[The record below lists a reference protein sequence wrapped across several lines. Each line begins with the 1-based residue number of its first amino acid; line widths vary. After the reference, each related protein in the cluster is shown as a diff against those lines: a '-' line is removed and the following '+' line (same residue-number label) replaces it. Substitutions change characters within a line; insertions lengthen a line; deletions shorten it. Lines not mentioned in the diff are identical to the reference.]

1 MKPLLLS
8 LYTPSS
14 FLDGFKDSSQFDL
27 GNLTVREFPD
37 QESYIKYDSDV
48 KKRNLVFIVALDKP
62 NTKFLPLIFALKTAR
77 ELGASN
83 IGLVVP
89 YLPYMRQDKQF
100 LSGEAVTS
108 KYFSKMLADSID
120 WLITIDPHLHRY
132 HSLNEIYQIPTTVL
146 HANDLIAN
154 WIQHHVSSPLI
165 IGPDSE
171 SEQWVATIAKT
182 INTPYKI
189 LEKTRKS
196 DNIVQIKFPNLN
208 DYQDFTPVLV
218 DDIISTG
225 TTMIEVIK
233 HLKNIKMKAAPI
245 CIGVHAIFAHH
256 AYENILAAGAKSVI
270 TCNTIEHVSNAID
283 MSILIKNCLTNIKF

>member
-8 LYTPSS
+8 LYTSPS

-37 QESYIKYDSDV
+37 QESYIKYDTDV
-48 KKRNLVFIVALDKP
+48 KKRDLVFIVALDKP
-62 NTKFLPLIFALKTAR
+62 NSKFLPLIFASQTAR
-77 ELGASN
+77 ELGARS
-83 IGLVVP
+83 IGLIVP

-108 KYFSKMLADSID
+108 KYFAKMLSDNID

-132 HSLNEIYQIPTTVL
+132 HSLNEIYKIPTTVL
-146 HANDLIAN
+146 HANDLIST
-154 WIQHHVSSPLI
+154 WVQQHVSSPLI

-182 INTPYKI
+182 LNSPYKI
-189 LEKTRKS
+189 LEKIRKG
-196 DNIVQIKFPNLN
+196 DNIVQIKFPNFS

-225 TTMIEVIK
+225 TTMVETIT
-233 HLKNIKMKAAPI
+233 HLKNIKMKVPI

-270 TCNTIEHVSNAID
+270 TCNTIEHISNAID
-283 MSILIKNCLTNIKF
+283 VSSLIKTCLTNIKF

>member
-14 FLDGFKDSSQFDL
+14 FLDGFKDSNQFDL
-27 GNLTVREFPD
+27 GNLTIREFPD
-37 QESYIKYDSDV
+37 QESYIKYDSEV
-48 KKRNLVFIVALDKP
+48 KKRHLVFITALDKP
-62 NTKFLPLIFALKTAR
+62 NSKFLPLIFALQTAR

-100 LSGEAVTS
+100 LAGEAVTS
-108 KYFSKMLADSID
+108 KYFATMLADSID

-132 HSLNEIYQIPTTVL
+132 HSLNEIYKIPTTVL
-146 HANDLIAN
+146 HANDLISN
-154 WIQHHVSSPLI
+154 WVQQHVSSPLI

-182 INTPYKI
+182 LNAPYKI
-189 LEKTRKS
+189 LEKDRKG
-196 DNIVQIKFPNLN
+196 DNIVQIKFPNLK
-208 DYQDFTPVLV
+208 DYQNFTPVLV

-225 TTMIEVIK
+225 TTMIETIK
-233 HLKNIKMKAAPI
+233 HLKNIKMKAPF
-245 CIGVHAIFAHH
+245 CVGVHAIFAHH

-270 TCNTIEHVSNAID
+270 TCNTIEHISNAID
-283 MSILIKNCLTNIKF
+283 VSGLIKNCLANTKF